1 MARRRGGDDEI
12 GEGVREVAGTIVT
25 VKEAVAMKEAARAGA
40 STAWAARARWAKAV

>member
-12 GEGVREVAGTIVT
+12 GEGVREVAARIVA
-25 VKEAVAMKEAARAGA
+25 VKVAVAMEEAARAGA